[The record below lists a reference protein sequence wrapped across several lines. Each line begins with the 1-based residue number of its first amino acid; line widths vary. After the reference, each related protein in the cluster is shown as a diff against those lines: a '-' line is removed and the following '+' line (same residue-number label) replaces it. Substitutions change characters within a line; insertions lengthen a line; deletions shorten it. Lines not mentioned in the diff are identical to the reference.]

1 MMRARVARPLRVSR
15 DVASSDNGAAP
26 FGDAHEGRVLVRLP
40 RGRRA
45 GRGTRSAGSVANI
58 RK

>member
-15 DVASSDNGAAP
+15 DVAPSDNGVGP
-26 FGDAHEGRVLVRLP
+26 FGDVHEGRVLVRLP
-40 RGRRA
+40 RGRRG
-45 GRGTRSAGSVANI
+45 GRGTRSAESVANI

>member
-15 DVASSDNGAAP
+15 DMASSDNGVGP
-26 FGDAHEGRVLVRLP
+26 FGDGHEGRALERLS